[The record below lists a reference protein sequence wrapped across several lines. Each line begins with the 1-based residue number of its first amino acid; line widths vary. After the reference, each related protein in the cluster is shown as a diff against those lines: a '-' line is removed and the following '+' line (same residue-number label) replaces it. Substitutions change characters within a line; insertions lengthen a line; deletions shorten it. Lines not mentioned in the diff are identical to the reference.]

1 MRGLVNAQDNLS
13 CLLVLSFFNLLL
25 QPSLAL
31 EHFGTKGKA
40 ATANEQGQ
48 NELDCF
54 HVHKVT
60 VFGSMSKSFFIIF
73 LLDKLQ
79 ESQL

>member
-1 MRGLVNAQDNLS
+1 MACSLQVSGSLHGL
-13 CLLVLSFFNLLL
+13 
-25 QPSLAL
+25 
-31 EHFGTKGKA
+31 TKIKTSGKVFV
-40 ATANEQGQ
+40 QFDDGGWFWRQ
-48 NELDCF
+48 L

-79 ESQL
+79 ESKL